1 VVIPSDKLD
10 EIRNSNDIVDFIGSY
25 IRLVR
30 RGRNYVGL
38 CPFHQEKTPSFTV
51 NPDKQIYH
59 CFGCHA
65 GGNVISFLQQYE
77 KLSFIDAA
85 KKLADIAGISLIFQE
100 THREKEKEILY
111 SLNELVADYFFDNL
125 QSDEFKISKDYLLKR
140 SITEDTISKFKLGFS
155 VNSWEELLK
164 YANRKGLDV
173 DILFKLGLL
182 GKKQTGGYFDIFRG
196 RIMFPIFSIMGKVAG
211 FGARQLFKDDNS
223 GKYINSKDSEIYNKS
238 KLLYGLNFSKD
249 EIRKNESAILVEG
262 YMDFL
267 TLYQNGIKNIVASS
281 GTALTAD
288 QVKILSRYTKKLFFL
303 YDADDAGMKATI
315 RSLNVVFEND
325 FDVKIVSLQN
335 NEDPDSFIRK
345 HGIAKFQNLLDK
357 SVSFIIFMS
366 NVYRNMGKL
375 DSVTGSAESVR
386 EMLSILTKVKDKLK
400 LEFYLKEV
408 SENFN
413 INEGLVRKEFDT
425 LNKNSLTKN
434 SFSQT
439 VKKENR
445 PSALKEAPQKIIVN
459 TGNIYPTQ
467 EEEDLIALIIMNG
480 KKTIDFMNKNL
491 SGDEIKNHITKKTI
505 KFLSTLL
512 DAYNELTEDII
523 LSETEDREILGVVD
537 KLYFQEKILS
547 VDEAKGKYE
556 DFEDSKWKWTKDVIK
571 TIQINSIDDKLKQI
585 QKMIKNA
592 ESEKS
597 DYTDLLA
604 EYNRLRE
611 KKIYWSNF

>member
-1 VVIPSDKLD
+1 VIIPSDKLD
-10 EIRNSNDIVDFIGSY
+10 EIRNSNDIVDLIGSY

-65 GGNVISFLQQYE
+65 GGNVITFLQQYE
-77 KLSFIDAA
+77 KLSFIDAT
-85 KKLADIAGISLIFQE
+85 KKLADIAGISLTFQE

-125 QSDEFKISKDYLLKR
+125 QSDEFKLSKDYLLKR
-140 SITEDTISKFKLGFS
+140 DITEKTISKFKLGFS
-155 VNSWEELLK
+155 VNSWEDFLN

-173 DILFKLGLL
+173 EILFKLGLL
-182 GKKQTGGYFDIFRG
+182 GKKQTGDYFDTFRG
-196 RIMFPIFSIMGKVAG
+196 RIMFPIFSIMSKVAG

-223 GKYINSKDSEIYNKS
+223 GKYINSKDSEVYNKS

-288 QVKILSRYTKKLFFL
+288 QIKILGRYTKKLFFL
-303 YDADDAGMKATI
+303 YDADDAGIKATI

-345 HGIAKFQNLLDK
+345 YGIAKFQNLLEK
-357 SVSFIIFMS
+357 SVSFITFMS

-375 DSVTGSAESVR
+375 DSVTGSTESIR

-434 SFSQT
+434 NLNQT
-439 VKKENR
+439 AKKESR
-445 PSALKEAPQKIIVN
+445 PLELIIAPEKIVLDKAI
-459 TGNIYPTQ
+459 IYPNR
-467 EEEDLIALIIMNG
+467 EEEELITLIIMNG
-480 KKTIDFMNKNL
+480 KKAINFINENL
-491 SGDEIKNHITKKTI
+491 SDNEIKSDITKKTI
-505 KFLSTLL
+505 KYLSALFDTY
-512 DAYNELTEDII
+512 DELTEDIV
-523 LSETEDREILGVVD
+523 LSETEDKDILGVIA
-537 KLYFQEKILS
+537 KLYFHEVILS
-547 VDEAKGKYE
+547 IDDATDKYE
-556 DFEDSKWKWTKDVIK
+556 DFEASKCKWGKDIIRTIK
-571 TIQINSIDDKLKQI
+571 INSIDEELNQLK
-585 QKMIKNA
+585 KKIKDA
-592 ESEKS
+592 ESQNL
-597 DYTDLLA
+597 DCTDLMAQHKKL
-604 EYNRLRE
+604 NE
-611 KKIYWSNF
+611 KKRKWHKA